1 MAIVSE
7 PSVEEEKHKNTGD
20 VEKTFVLISH
30 ADIPCL
36 KGKMDFMCEY
46 PKC

>member
-7 PSVEEEKHKNTGD
+7 PNVEEEKHKNIGD
-20 VEKTFVLISH
+20 IEKTFVLISH

-36 KGKMDFMCEY
+36 QGKRDFMCECA
-46 PKC
+46 KW